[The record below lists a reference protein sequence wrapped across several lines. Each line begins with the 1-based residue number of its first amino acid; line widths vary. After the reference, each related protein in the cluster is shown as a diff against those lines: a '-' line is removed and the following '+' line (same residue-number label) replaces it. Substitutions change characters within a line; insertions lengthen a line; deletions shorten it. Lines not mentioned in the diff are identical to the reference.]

1 MKINKSKRALP
12 HGEAGENV
20 HMKIAITRLRG
31 KKTDDSNRCRSFGH
45 ECYAVSP
52 LRAEIR
58 TDRVFSFVAAVHEN
72 LFDCLFF
79 TSALPAQLIAPR
91 LTRWPRVI
99 AIGPATARTLRHFG
113 IECETLRSYYSR
125 DFVPYLG
132 DWIRGKRIGIPR
144 ADVPNP
150 ALIESI
156 REAGGIPDE
165 TQIYALVPT
174 GEPLHLSLADAV
186 LFTSAMSFEKAV
198 WTPHRG
204 LLIMAIG
211 ESTAGV
217 MRTRGV
223 IPDVS
228 GDGSLEGTLR
238 ALNEYIRVVSRSG
251 D

>member
-1 MKINKSKRALP
+1 
-12 HGEAGENV
+12 
-20 HMKIAITRLRG
+20 MKIAVTRLRG
-31 KKTDDSNRCRSFGH
+31 KETDDRDRCHVFGH
-45 ECYAVSP
+45 ECYTVSP
-52 LRAEIR
+52 LRAEIH
-58 TDRVFSFVAAVHEN
+58 TDNVVSFVAAVHEN
-72 LFDCLFF
+72 HFDCIFF

-113 IECETLRSYYSR
+113 IECETLQNFYSR

-132 DWIRGKRIGIPR
+132 DWIKGKRIGIPR

-150 ALIESI
+150 ALIEAI
-156 REAGGIPDE
+156 RKAGGIPE
-165 TQIYALVPT
+165 EIRIYALIPT
-174 GEPLHLSLADAV
+174 REALQLSGAGAV

-198 WTPHRG
+198 WTPRQG
-204 LLIMAIG
+204 LLIIAIG

-217 MRTRGV
+217 MRNRGI

-238 ALNEYIRVVSRSG
+238 ALNEYIGLKNRPG

>member
-1 MKINKSKRALP
+1 MR
-12 HGEAGENV
+12 
-20 HMKIAITRLRG
+20 IAVTRLRG
-31 KKTDDSNRCRSFGH
+31 KKTDDSDRCRFFGH

-52 LRAEIR
+52 LRAEIH
-58 TDRVFSFVAAVHEN
+58 TSRVISFVAAVHDN
-72 LFDCLFF
+72 RFDCLFF

-113 IECETLRSYYSR
+113 IECETLRTYYSR

-132 DWIRGKRIGIPR
+132 DWIKGKRIGIPR

-156 REAGGIPDE
+156 REAGGIPEE
-165 TQIYALVPT
+165 TLIYALVPT
-174 GEPLHLSLADAV
+174 GEPLRLSDADAV
-186 LFTSAMSFEKAV
+186 LFTSSMSFEKAV
-198 WTPHRG
+198 WTPRQG
-204 LLIMAIG
+204 LLIIAIG

-217 MRTRGV
+217 MRNRGV
-223 IPDVS
+223 TPDVS
-228 GDGSLEGTLR
+228 GDGSLEGTLQ
-238 ALNEYIRVVSRSG
+238 ALNGYIRPMKRSG

>member
-1 MKINKSKRALP
+1 MR
-12 HGEAGENV
+12 
-20 HMKIAITRLRG
+20 IAVTRLQG
-31 KKTDDSNRCRSFGH
+31 KKADDNDRCRIFGH
-45 ECYAVSP
+45 ECYIVSP
-52 LRAEIR
+52 LRAEIN
-58 TDRVFSFVAAVHEN
+58 TDNVASFVATVHEN
-72 LFDCLFF
+72 HFDCIFF

-113 IECETLRSYYSR
+113 IECETLENFYSR

-132 DWIRGKRIGIPR
+132 EWIKGKRIGIPR

-150 ALIESI
+150 ALLKAI
-156 REAGGIPDE
+156 REAGGIPE
-165 TQIYALVPT
+165 EIRIYALIPT
-174 GEPLHLSLADAV
+174 AEPLELSTADAV

-198 WTPHRG
+198 WAPRRG
-204 LLIMAIG
+204 LLIIAIG

-217 MRTRGV
+217 MRNKGV
-223 IPDVS
+223 PPDVS

-238 ALNEYIRVVSRSG
+238 ALNGYIGMKKRSG